1 MTLPL
6 PRVTYSNVADDFS
19 AVHAH
24 LDALLPMVRANLLGR
39 TRPNLIAGC
48 EDEDGVR
55 YTASSPINRDWP
67 LGSFFAASSGAVD
80 RAVAAGGTAY
90 PDWSRRPWAER
101 VAMLRRAADRIEG
114 QKYEIACA
122 CLFEVGKS
130 RMEAVGEV
138 EEAIDLIRYY
148 CDEMAANGGYDR
160 PMRRAFA
167 QEATRCVLRPHGVF
181 AVIAPFNF
189 PVALSV
195 AMMSG
200 ALLGGNTVVY
210 KPSPMAGLSGRL
222 VVDAFVA
229 AGLPP
234 GAVNLVCGG
243 GEVGQILADHPAIA
257 GIAFTGSHAVGME
270 LLRRMAERAYAR
282 PVIAEMGGKNPAYVT
297 AHADLDAASSG
308 VMRSAFGLS
317 GQKCS
322 AGSTVF
328 VHDAVADDF
337 LATLVDKTAALKV
350 GDPQAPDVFVGSVI
364 NRAAADR
371 LERAA
376 DSVRQ
381 QGRFATGGE
390 ILTGGVYDKGYYVAP
405 SIAADL
411 PADHDLHKEELFLP
425 LLTVRRFGD
434 LAAAIRDGN
443 DVRYGLTAGIY
454 TRDGGELRQFLDTAE
469 AGVLYANRASG
480 ATTGAWP
487 GIQTFCGW
495 KGSGVTGKGGLGPW
509 YVPQFMREQS
519 HTVMG

>member
-1 MTLPL
+1 MRTACATRR
-6 PRVTYSNVADDFS
+6 PRRSTAT
-19 AVHAH
+19 
-24 LDALLPMVRANLLGR
+24 GR
-39 TRPNLIAGC
+39 
-48 EDEDGVR
+48 
-55 YTASSPINRDWP
+55 S
-67 LGSFFAASSGAVD
+67 AASLPP
-80 RAVAAGGTAY
+80 RAAPSIARSRPPAPPIRTGAAGRGPSASRPCAAPPIASRARNTRSPA
-90 PDWSRRPWAER
+90 PACSRSASRAWRRSARSRRRSTSSATT
-101 VAMLRRAADRIEG
+101 
-114 QKYEIACA
+114 
-122 CLFEVGKS
+122 
-130 RMEAVGEV
+130 
-138 EEAIDLIRYY
+138 
-148 CDEMAANGGYDR
+148 
-160 PMRRAFA
+160 
-167 QEATRCVLRPHGVF
+167 ATRWRRTAATIARCAGPSRRRRP
-181 AVIAPFNF
+181 AACCARTVIAPFNF

-210 KPSPMAGLSGRL
+210 KPSPMAGLTGSL
-222 VVDAFVA
+222 IVDAFVA

-243 GEVGQILADHPAIA
+243 GEVGQALGDHPAIA

-270 LLRRMAERAYAR
+270 ILRRMAARTYAR

-297 AHADLDAASSG
+297 ANADLDAAS
-308 VMRSAFGLS
+308 
-317 GQKCS
+317 
-322 AGSTVF
+322 TVF
-328 VHDAVADDF
+328 VHDVVADDF
-337 LATLVDKTAALKV
+337 LARLVDKTTTLKV
-350 GDPQAPDVFVGSVI
+350 GDPQASDVFVGPVI

-371 LERAA
+371 FERAA

-381 QGRFATGGE
+381 QGRFAAGGE

-405 SIAADL
+405 AIAADL

-454 TRDGGELRQFLDTAE
+454 TRDEGELRQFLDTAE